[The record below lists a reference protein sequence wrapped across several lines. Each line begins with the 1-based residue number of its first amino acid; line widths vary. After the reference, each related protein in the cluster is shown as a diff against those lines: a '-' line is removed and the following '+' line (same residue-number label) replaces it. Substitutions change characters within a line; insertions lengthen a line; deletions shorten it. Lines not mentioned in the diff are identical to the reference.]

1 MNPPKAPKQAS
12 QPTYYSDRPE
22 EGSDEELKAMQN
34 IRNRGRQRCDEVRCS
49 DTDYHT
55 VMP

>member
-1 MNPPKAPKQAS
+1 MNPPKALKQAS
-12 QPTYYSDRPE
+12 QPTYYSDSPE

-34 IRNRGRQRCDEVRCS
+34 IRNRGRQRCDEVRSS